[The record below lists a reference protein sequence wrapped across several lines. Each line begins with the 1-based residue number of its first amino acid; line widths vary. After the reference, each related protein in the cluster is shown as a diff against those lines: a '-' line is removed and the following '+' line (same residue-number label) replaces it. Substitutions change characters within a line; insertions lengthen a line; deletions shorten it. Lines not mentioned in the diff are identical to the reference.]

1 MATEPSPQRAYRAAC
16 PNCGAPVE
24 FRSAASALA
33 VCSFC
38 KSTLV
43 REGDELRRIGKSA
56 DLFDDHS
63 PLQLGV
69 RGVLQGAAFTL
80 VGRLQVAYA
89 GGSWNEWHAL
99 FDGASD
105 EPGKAKA
112 GWLSEDNGG
121 YVFGFESPAPPGLP
135 AAEALRVGARLALG
149 EQGWTVAAITT
160 ARLAAAEGELPFVPA
175 LERAYVVA
183 EMRNE
188 RDEVASIEYPA
199 LGQNAPAGSGSG
211 GPSLSGPKPPP
222 RWTVGRSVRL
232 PELSLSGLR
241 EDGSRALAGRT
252 LNCPN
257 CGASIEV
264 KLATT
269 QSITCPA
276 CKSVVDVSQ
285 GIGADLAHYAQDT
298 SGVEGGEPLIPLGA
312 VGALALGAGGTM
324 SWQVVGYVERCT
336 LPGPDDDE
344 QSFWREY
351 LLYNAK
357 GGFAFLVDAEDG
369 WSWVR
374 PLTGAPQIG
383 GIGFGGK
390 SAARWRGET
399 YRELYRYTGQIT
411 YVLGEFYWRLERG
424 QLTSNVDYAG
434 PKGKKLNREQ
444 TGEGGDV
451 EVTWSAGEPLDAAVL
466 MKAFKLADTSQ
477 AAMKRDA
484 GPTASLR
491 VGPLPAIFIVLL
503 LLAVVFAFARCS
515 RDDCDD
521 LRRTFGAASNEYQQ
535 CARSGGYVGRTGGG
549 SFGGF
554 GGGGGHK

>member
-1 MATEPSPQRAYRAAC
+1 MADEQAQRAYRAAC

-43 REGDELRRIGKSA
+43 REGEDLRRIGKSA
-56 DLFDDHS
+56 DLFADHS

-69 RGVLQGAAFTL
+69 RGTLQGAAFTL

-89 GGSWNEWHAL
+89 GGSWNEWYAL

-105 EPGKAKA
+105 ESSKAKA

-121 YVFGFESPAPPGLP
+121 YVFGFEAPAPAGLP
-135 AAEALRVGARLALG
+135 AAEALRVGARLALD
-149 EQGWTVAAITT
+149 QGWTVSAITT

-183 EMRNE
+183 ELRNAN
-188 RDEVASIEYPA
+188 DEVASIEYPA
-199 LGQNAPAGSGSG
+199 LGQNA
-211 GPSLSGPKPPP
+211 GPKPPP
-222 RWTVGRSVRL
+222 RWTIGRSVRL
-232 PELSLSGLR
+232 PDLSLSGLR
-241 EDGSRALAGRT
+241 EDGSRTMAGRT

-257 CGASIEV
+257 CGAAIDV
-264 KLATT
+264 KLAST
-269 QSITCPA
+269 QSVTCPE

-285 GIGADLAHYAQDT
+285 GVGADLAHYAQDT
-298 SGVEGGEPLIPLGA
+298 AGVEGGEPLIPLGA
-312 VGALALGAGGTM
+312 IGALTLGAGGTQ

-336 LPGPDDDE
+336 VPGPEDDE
-344 QSFWREY
+344 QYFWREY

-357 GGFAFLVDAEDG
+357 AGFAFLVDADDG

-374 PLTGAPQIG
+374 PTTGAPTVG
-383 GIGFGGK
+383 GIGLAGK
-390 SAARWRGET
+390 SSAQWKGET
-399 YRELYRYTGQIT
+399 YRETDRYTGQIT

-424 QLTSNVDYAG
+424 QLTRNTDYTG

-444 TGEGGDV
+444 TGEGGDS
-451 EVTWSAGEPLDAAVL
+451 EVTWSAGEPIDADVL
-466 MKAFKLADTSQ
+466 LTAFKLKDANR

-484 GPTASLR
+484 KPASSSGIG
-491 VGPLPAIFIVLL
+491 VLPAIFIVLL
-503 LLAVVFAFARCS
+503 ILAIVFSFSRCS
-515 RDDCDD
+515 RDDCDE
-521 LRRTFGAASNEYQQ
+521 LRRTYGASSNEYQQ
-535 CARSGGYVGRTGGG
+535 CQRNSSYRGGG
-549 SFGGF
+549 SGGGYGGSYGGF
-554 GGGGGHK
+554 GGGGGGHK